1 MVLTQGTGV
10 IADRIQWLL
19 VGSLTRYGVG
29 YILGVQEKAKKKKKI
44 VETQFITWRYYCN
57 VVPLT
62 ALETKEQRQTV
73 EKGGNSLGSL

>member
-29 YILGVQEKAKKKKKI
+29 YILGVQEKAKKKKI

-73 EKGGNSLGSL
+73 EKCGNSLESL